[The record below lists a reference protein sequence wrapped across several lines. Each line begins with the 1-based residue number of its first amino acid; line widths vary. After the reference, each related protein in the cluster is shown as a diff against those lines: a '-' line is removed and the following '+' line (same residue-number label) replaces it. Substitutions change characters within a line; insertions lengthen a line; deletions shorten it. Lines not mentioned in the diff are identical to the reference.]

1 MKTKGENKLDKLY
14 SFLNKKFKILKMFYY
29 FFVNPIFR
37 NKIGEVKLIFYPSE
51 SKRWNSAAEYENSV
65 DGKRKG
71 Y

>member
-1 MKTKGENKLDKLY
+1 
-14 SFLNKKFKILKMFYY
+14 MFFY

-37 NKIGEVKLIFYPSE
+37 NKKGEVKLIFYPSE

>member
-1 MKTKGENKLDKLY
+1 
-14 SFLNKKFKILKMFYY
+14 MFYY

-37 NKIGEVKLIFYPSE
+37 NKKGEVKLIFYPSE

-71 Y
+71 